1 MDIGNLPFRYVG
13 KHRRASLKDVLALKA
28 KIDASAKPW
37 KTWVTMPRISIS
49 AMAFD
54 PVVAVCD
61 ACIPYPFHLRNVI
74 VQAAVD
80 RLFHARWTDAIHD
93 EWMQNLIANTPEL
106 SPDRLMAAKRLMDLA
121 LPEARIAGYEQHI
134 PTINLPDPDD
144 RHVAAAAIAAGAST
158 IITWNLRDFPVGA
171 LRKHN
176 LVRQTPDAF
185 PGRSPLTASG
195 AGHQFAGECPA
206 QSQSVMCVS
215 VRLPRHP
222 ARQKLIRLAAQIE
235 NPYR

>member
-1 MDIGNLPFRYVG
+1 M
-13 KHRRASLKDVLALKA
+13 AS
-28 KIDASAKPW
+28 
-37 KTWVTMPRISIS
+37 
-49 AMAFD
+49 D
-54 PVVAVCD
+54 PVIAVCD
-61 ACIPYPFHLRNVI
+61 ACILYPFHLRNVI

-93 EWMQNLIANTPEL
+93 EWMQNLVANTPGL
-106 SPDRLMAAKRLMDLA
+106 PADRLMATKRLMDLA

-134 PTINLPDPDD
+134 PAINLPDPDD

-185 PGRSPLTASG
+185 LADLHEQLPEQTTGSLANARRNLRRSRVSASDFIDILRG
-195 AGHQFAGECPA
+195 
-206 QSQSVMCVS
+206 
-215 VRLPRHP
+215 
-222 ARQKLIRLAAQIE
+222 QKLIRLAAQIE
-235 NPYR
+235 KHIDDL